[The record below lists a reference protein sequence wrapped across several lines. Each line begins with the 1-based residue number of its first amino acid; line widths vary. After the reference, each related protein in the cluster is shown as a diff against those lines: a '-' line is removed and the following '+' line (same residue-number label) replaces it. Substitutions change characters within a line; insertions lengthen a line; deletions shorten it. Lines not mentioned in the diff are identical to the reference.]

1 MDAAAYDAWYRT
13 PRGGWIGE
21 VEYQLL
27 HRLLAP
33 DAGATLLD
41 VGCGTGYFTRR
52 FAQDAGLHVTGLDP
66 NREWLDYARTHGGPN
81 ETYIAGDALE
91 LPFPDASFDFVVSI
105 TALCFIQD
113 EQQALREIL
122 RIARTRFALGLLNR
136 SSLLHRQ
143 KGRSGGTG
151 GYRGAHWH
159 TLSEIQELFRG
170 VAARDILVRTAV
182 LVPSAGA
189 IARIIEQL
197 APNMLPWGAF
207 IAVTGSPAA
216 NAPAFRAR

>member
-1 MDAAAYDAWYRT
+1 MDAATYDAWYRT

-21 VEYQLL
+21 LEYRLL
-27 HRLLAP
+27 HQMLAP
-33 DAGATLLD
+33 APDATLLD

-66 NREWLDYARTHGGPN
+66 NREWLDYARVHGGPN

-91 LPFPDASFDFVVSI
+91 LPFPNASFDFVISV

-113 EQQALREIL
+113 PRRALQQIL
-122 RIARTRFALGLLNR
+122 RVARRRFALGLLNR
-136 SSLLHRQ
+136 NSLLYRQ
-143 KGRSGGTG
+143 KRRSGGTG

-182 LVPSAGA
+182 FVPSAGA

-197 APNMLPWGAF
+197 TPNMLPWGAL

-216 NAPAFRAR
+216 DAPAFRAR